1 MTNKDAYLN
10 DLDDLRKAID
20 DLLGMIPVGKNKKE
34 LQVRNLAESVASS
47 ARATVACM
55 RNDYHIVEQ

>member
-34 LQVRNLAESVASS
+34 VQVRNLAESVASA
-47 ARATVACM
+47 ARATIGCM
-55 RNDYHIVEQ
+55 RNDYHIVEN